1 MEASAKLIPY
11 SVHLRP
17 DIFKKLKEAAGNRKA
32 SSMVRD
38 AITMIIEGDDAYT
51 SGFNKGLAE
60 AISVIENDDTANLV
74 AISGTSISIILAD
87 KIHALKVKAKA
98 KKTARI

>member
-1 MEASAKLIPY
+1 METSTKLIPY

-17 DIFKKLKEAAGNRKA
+17 DIFTKLKKAAGERKA
-32 SSMVRD
+32 SSLVRD

-51 SGFNKGLAE
+51 SGFNKGLTE
-60 AISVIENDDTANLV
+60 AISIIENDDNANLV

-87 KIHALKVKAKA
+87 KIHALKVKAK
-98 KKTARI
+98 KTARI